1 MRTNRNFLSLMVDGR
16 KIVEEHLSRTDR
28 GLRMLQRLLVE
39 QVCECFIVGTPPWI
53 HIEMEFRKQLNQN

>member
-16 KIVEEHLSRTDR
+16 KTVEEHLSRTDR

-39 QVCECFIVGTPPWI
+39 QVYECFIVGTPPWI